1 MTKSQVTQASLAA
14 GTPAEQAQPAIL
26 SHLTISHFALIH
38 HLNMDWHEGFSVI
51 TGETGA
57 GKSIMLGALGML
69 LGARTDAKSI
79 ESGQKKCYVE
89 ATFQT
94 ASLPLQ
100 AFFDKHDI
108 DYDGSECVL
117 RRELTDTGK
126 SRAFINDTPVQAARL
141 KELGQM
147 LIDIHSQHQNLL
159 IRQEHFLIHA
169 LDTLAGQPE
178 VPARYAEAYAALRCT
193 EQALHDLREQAA
205 KGQAEEEYMRFQ
217 HNQLCEANLQEGEL
231 ETLEAEQ
238 QMLSH
243 AEDIQSGLS
252 QAQSLLSDETGTGAN
267 VTQSLR
273 QAARLLHNVA
283 SHISAA
289 ASLAE
294 RLESAGIELQDIM
307 EEMERTAQRVEYDPA
322 RLDSVQS
329 RLDTLYSLMQKHHVQ
344 DVQSLVE
351 LRESLGERLNQLT
364 NLDDDLAALEKQH
377 AAQAKVLA
385 QRAAELTALRQAAG
399 KQLAADLVALLQAL
413 GMPHARVALQL
424 TPRQQ
429 PDASGA
435 DNVTLL
441 FSANK
446 NVPEQDVSLI
456 ASGGEIAR
464 LMLALKAI
472 LARHK
477 SLPTIIFDEIDTGV
491 SGSQA
496 ERMAQ
501 VMQQMSAHCQV
512 ICITHLPQIAAC
524 GQHQYRVYKTEDEQG
539 TRSHISELTPA
550 ERVEAIAHM
559 LSGTAVTQAA
569 IDNAQ
574 ALLAHASALPV

>member
-1 MTKSQVTQASLAA
+1 M
-14 GTPAEQAQPAIL
+14 
-26 SHLTISHFALIH
+26 
-38 HLNMDWHEGFSVI
+38 
-51 TGETGA
+51 
-57 GKSIMLGALGML
+57 
-69 LGARTDAKSI
+69 
-79 ESGQKKCYVE
+79 
-89 ATFQT
+89 
-94 ASLPLQ
+94 
-100 AFFDKHDI
+100 
-108 DYDGSECVL
+108 
-117 RRELTDTGK
+117 
-126 SRAFINDTPVQAARL
+126 
-141 KELGQM
+141 
-147 LIDIHSQHQNLL
+147 
-159 IRQEHFLIHA
+159 
-169 LDTLAGQPE
+169 
-178 VPARYAEAYAALRCT
+178 PARYAEAYAALRCT
-193 EQALHDLREQAA
+193 EQTLHDLREQAA

-283 SHISAA
+283 SHISTA

-294 RLESAGIELQDIM
+294 RLESAGIELQDIL

-322 RLDSVQS
+322 RLDFVQS

-344 DVQSLVE
+344 DVQSLVA

-364 NLDDDLAALEKQH
+364 NLDDDLAALEKQR

-524 GQHQYRVYKTEDEQG
+524 GQHQYRVFKTEDEQG

>member
-1 MTKSQVTQASLAA
+1 
-14 GTPAEQAQPAIL
+14 
-26 SHLTISHFALIH
+26 
-38 HLNMDWHEGFSVI
+38 
-51 TGETGA
+51 
-57 GKSIMLGALGML
+57 
-69 LGARTDAKSI
+69 
-79 ESGQKKCYVE
+79 
-89 ATFQT
+89 
-94 ASLPLQ
+94 
-100 AFFDKHDI
+100 
-108 DYDGSECVL
+108 
-117 RRELTDTGK
+117 
-126 SRAFINDTPVQAARL
+126 
-141 KELGQM
+141 
-147 LIDIHSQHQNLL
+147 
-159 IRQEHFLIHA
+159 
-169 LDTLAGQPE
+169 
-178 VPARYAEAYAALRCT
+178 
-193 EQALHDLREQAA
+193 
-205 KGQAEEEYMRFQ
+205 
-217 HNQLCEANLQEGEL
+217 
-231 ETLEAEQ
+231 
-238 QMLSH
+238 
-243 AEDIQSGLS
+243 
-252 QAQSLLSDETGTGAN
+252 
-267 VTQSLR
+267 
-273 QAARLLHNVA
+273 
-283 SHISAA
+283 
-289 ASLAE
+289 
-294 RLESAGIELQDIM
+294 
-307 EEMERTAQRVEYDPA
+307 
-322 RLDSVQS
+322 
-329 RLDTLYSLMQKHHVQ
+329 
-344 DVQSLVE
+344 
-351 LRESLGERLNQLT
+351 
-364 NLDDDLAALEKQH
+364 
-377 AAQAKVLA
+377 
-385 QRAAELTALRQAAG
+385 
-399 KQLAADLVALLQAL
+399 
-413 GMPHARVALQL
+413 MPHARVALQL